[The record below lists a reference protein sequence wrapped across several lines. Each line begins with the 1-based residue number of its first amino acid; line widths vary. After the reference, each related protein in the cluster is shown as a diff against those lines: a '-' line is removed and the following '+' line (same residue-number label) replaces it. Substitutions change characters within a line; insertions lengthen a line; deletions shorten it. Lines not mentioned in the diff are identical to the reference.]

1 MTEREMPR
9 EEHLTDGEI
18 VARLDEPVTG
28 VPSGFSRHLEA
39 CSTCRERLAEMER
52 VLAALRAEPPMMPSE
67 ASFAAQRERVMAA
80 VAARPR
86 KGATVHSIRRWWW
99 APLAAAAVVF
109 GLLVLSPDEPPP
121 LPSGAV
127 DRAPGSTRSLGSPLP
142 VVAEA
147 DQAAEEAFRAV
158 ARSETIG
165 PDVDTAVLIEAD
177 EIEASLAALDMA
189 ETSVLTTPEG
199 GSAIEE
205 EFASLPAE
213 DQAAILAEL
222 STMTFDL

>member
-9 EEHLTDGEI
+9 ERHLTDGEI
-18 VARLDEPVTG
+18 VARLDELATG
-28 VPSGFSRHLEA
+28 DPSGLSGHLEA

-52 VLAALRAEPPMMPSE
+52 VLAALRAEPPMPSE

-86 KGATVHSIRRWWW
+86 KGAAVHSIRHWWW
-99 APLAAAAVVF
+99 APLAAAAVVV

-121 LPSGAV
+121 LPSRPV
-127 DRAPGSTRSLGSPLP
+127 DTAPGSTRSLGTPLP

-147 DQAAEEAFRAV
+147 DRAAEEAFRAV
-158 ARSETIG
+158 AGSETIG
-165 PDVDTAVLIEAD
+165 ADEGPALPIEAD
-177 EIEASLAALDMA
+177 EIEASLAALALA
-189 ETSVLTTPEG
+189 ETSVLTTAEG